1 MYGGY
6 CLPKDTKQLLSSY
19 CDVPQNIIKAI
30 VESNETR
37 KNHIVSQIILRKPT
51 TVGVY
56 RLVMKKDSDNFR
68 ESSIQDVMKKLSL
81 YGIDII
87 IYEPLVTA
95 DTFSE
100 YHINN
105 DFEDF
110 ARQSDVIIANR
121 ITTELEPFIE
131 KVYSRDLF
139 KEN

>member
-1 MYGGY
+1 
-6 CLPKDTKQLLSSY
+6 
-19 CDVPQNIIKAI
+19 
-30 VESNETR
+30 
-37 KNHIVSQIILRKPT
+37 
-51 TVGVY
+51 
-56 RLVMKKDSDNFR
+56 MKKDSDNFR

-121 ITTELEPFIE
+121 ITTELESFIE

-139 KEN
+139 KED